1 MSSFWLSDE
10 QEAIREGVGRVM
22 SNYKDDYWLKT
33 DDTGIFPED
42 FVRDMAA
49 GGWLGVAMPE
59 SVGGAGLGLT
69 EAAIVMQTVAQS
81 GAGFSGASSI
91 HLNIFGPMPLVKFGT
106 DAQRKTL
113 LPRIIA
119 GEDKMCFAV
128 TEPNS
133 GLDTSSLETKAER
146 TNDGYMINGRKIW
159 TTGAQRANKI
169 LIIARTTPKDQVAKP
184 TQGLSLFYTDL
195 NRDHIDAK
203 PIPKMGRR
211 AVECNTLFI
220 DNLPVPADDLIGE
233 EGRGFEYLLQGLN
246 PERVLFAVE
255 AVGLGRAAIARAA
268 TYANERVVFG
278 RPIGQNQGVQHPLAR
293 SWAELEAAN
302 LMAMKAAALYDA
314 GRDCGAEANA
324 AKYLGAEAGFTA
336 CENAVLA
343 HGGLRQG
350 VLRRALFPRGHD
362 RPHRPG
368 EPRDDPQLHRRTR
381 PAPAEELLTTH
392 AQVGAEPN
400 STLHPSSTGTPPPNP
415 PLRGRALDTSRR
427 LSV

>member
-1 MSSFWLSDE
+1 LSSFWLSDE
-10 QEAIREGVGRVM
+10 QEAIREGVTRVC
-22 SNYKDDYWLKT
+22 SAYKDDYWLKT
-33 DDTGIFPED
+33 DDTGVFPED

-59 SVGGAGLGLT
+59 NVGGAGLGLT
-69 EAAIVMQTVAQS
+69 EAAIVMQTVSQS

-146 TNDGYMINGRKIW
+146 TNDGYLINGRKIW

-314 GRDCGAEANA
+314 GKDCGAEANA

-343 HGGLRQG
+343 HGGMGYAKEFYVERYFREAMIARIAPVSREMILNFIAER
-350 VLRRALFPRGHD
+350 VLHLPK
-362 RPHRPG
+362 
-368 EPRDDPQLHRRTR
+368 
-381 PAPAEELLTTH
+381 
-392 AQVGAEPN
+392 
-400 STLHPSSTGTPPPNP
+400 SY
-415 PLRGRALDTSRR
+415 
-427 LSV
+427 